1 MPKTLTIRIN
11 EDLHK
16 EFKRYVLEHD
26 TDMSSVLIAYIEQLV
41 NHKSS
46 GQ

>member
-1 MPKTLTIRIN
+1 MPKTLTIRID

-26 TDMSSVLIAYIEQLV
+26 TDMSSVLISYIEQLV

>member
-1 MPKTLTIRIN
+1 MPKTLTIRID

-16 EFKRYVLEHD
+16 DFKRYVLEHD

-41 NHKSS
+41 NHQAS

>member
-1 MPKTLTIRIN
+1 MPKTLTIRID

-26 TDMSSVLIAYIEQLV
+26 TDMSSVLVAYIKQLV
-41 NHKSS
+41 NHKPS

>member
-26 TDMSSVLIAYIEQLV
+26 TDMSSVLIAYIEQ
-41 NHKSS
+41 SCES
-46 GQ
+46 